1 MHRTGSIYC
10 QDSAQEGQAVPFASE
25 VRPLHVKGSCS
36 TGMYLVCLA
45 SVMPEMYSRVDCL
58 SVCMTRLD
66 FNAKATIS
74 VYQHVSNS
82 EVLKSIDSV
91 FKVSFNI

>member
-36 TGMYLVCLA
+36 TGMHLVCLA

-58 SVCMTRLD
+58 SVCMTHDWILMLKQL
-66 FNAKATIS
+66 FQFIS
-74 VYQHVSNS
+74 MSLIQRC
-82 EVLKSIDSV
+82 
-91 FKVSFNI
+91 